1 MDIIPM
7 SSEHVAQ
14 VAALERQSFSAPW
27 SEDAIKGE
35 LTNALSFWLV
45 AIENDTVLGYVG
57 SQTVLGEAD
66 MMNIAVLPEYRRRSI
81 GKQLVCELIRSL
93 QEKQVYCLS
102 LEVRV
107 SNQPAIA
114 LYRQLGFAQV
124 GIRPRYY
131 SAPREDAL
139 ILRKEWEV

>member
-81 GKQLVCELIRSL
+81 GKQLVCELIRFL
-93 QEKQVYCLS
+93 QEKQVHCLT

-114 LYRQLGFAQV
+114 LYQQLGFAQV
-124 GIRPRYY
+124 GVRPRYY
-131 SAPREDAL
+131 SAPREDEL